1 MGPKKGKR
9 SHSKNHHHH
18 NNGNNNNNNNN
29 NGGSSSSDIL
39 YTYSQDTRILLFKV
53 ILTQNEEIICM
64 VIQIAYGLPG
74 LPKISDISRDL
85 GILILKLPNRTI
97 RELEL
102 FLESKNIYFREDQH
116 INYLNEIPQPTT
128 TTTSPPPP
136 PSLSSIPTT
145 ATTTTTEIEIESS
158 LGLTS
163 NITDS
168 TEIQPDST
176 TTDTTT
182 TSTTTTTNNSGSNNN
197 NNNNSNNILNFP
209 FNCQNKSKQKR
220 PISKEESFNK
230 MVEYNFDLGKIF
242 DEFTREV
249 LLDDLKNDLKI
260 DNIPIDNI
268 SISPTPIISPVFQE
282 YDLFLMD
289 SFIILC
295 GQLDNVKLTLEEF
308 KDYYKKYKL
317 LNQYIED
324 FKDNLINDFLVTVE
338 ILASWYIPQKDYSIV
353 KFINCFGEMLDST
366 IIESFSYIFNKTIKK
381 EDDWSISFIQAA
393 LGSNEEFKRQ
403 VMCLNDE
410 LIQDRYDQSLYSIM
424 HPIKFDNVREF
435 ILIYSRDENYFEPQ
449 EFWYLIC
456 KYDAIAITQHII
468 NNNIAEEDLTKR
480 SGKSYNSNQSENPL
494 EINPLS
500 LLEICSANFSH
511 KIASILFQFYD
522 FKDSMPTRFNLRGV
536 FKPTITIDKDEKDKE
551 NNNNNNNNVI
561 SQQFQYFRVLD
572 VNCYFNDVIKKRA
585 PIFIDLMTQSN
596 IYLNTEVGEG
606 SDENVDTHES
616 IYSFQNST
624 EYLAINSNSIHR
636 LKRSSISLLSKVLE
650 FNDRDTLISLLKNL
664 TQGGCTLCKDLIDEK
679 QLLITISRPQYHQSI
694 QILHQNGYAI
704 IPKYQLRDP
713 YIFFAGSKQ
722 ILQYLLEIHPN
733 SLSETIDIRHWI
745 QAIMSAGQYSSETEF
760 FQYYPKI
767 QELSLRD
774 KYSRTLN
781 ILELQY
787 ILGHIEGIE
796 FLLEKYLDFTKP
808 YHLDNQELLEIFDV
822 TFVQKKDIR
831 TEESLKAEKDLLE
844 QEENEKKR
852 LKEKR
857 KKEEKEKKKQQNL
870 KQKSLIT
877 NTIITTTTPITIPI
891 PTQTQTPI
899 PTTPTTPI
907 PTTPIPTTPI
917 PTTPIP
923 IPIQLTPTTPK
934 TPKTPKTPIT
944 PKTPKTPK
952 NSTLDKQTI
961 STPKTPPPLSVNTTP
976 ITPITPPPPPQTIT
990 TTTTTTTPKTT
1001 KTTTTSK
1008 IPTLIIELNKYD
1020 ISIGKFKF
1028 SRKDE
1033 FIIGRGS
1040 NGTLVF
1046 KGIWNDRIP
1055 VAIKQMHKAFNPLI
1069 SKEIEVLITLTNK
1082 NCNNIVRYIDQ
1093 EEDDMF
1099 VYLGLTLCNGSLQNL
1114 VEKDLEI
1121 NSIST
1126 TSNNENNNNNNKL
1139 KNFIGSELRLLEL
1152 IKDIVYGIQFLH
1164 QQGIVHN
1171 DLNPRNILIKDDRFI
1186 ISDLGLSKME
1196 VTSSYSF
1203 TMHAPTGQEGFH
1215 PAEVLLEKRKTKS
1228 VDIFSMG
1235 CILFYLMTGGQHPF
1249 GDKFFRMANILTD
1262 KPILEPLKHNLVA
1275 CDLISQMISKNESDR
1290 PTTEN
1295 ILLHPFFWNHEKK
1308 VKFID
1313 ASLNLFKDS
1322 NGLFTSKLNKLINQF
1337 QDTDGVNTTSTPFLS
1352 KPWNQLID
1360 PTLIEHIT
1368 NKQNQ
1373 LSGGGG
1379 SIGNNS
1385 LTLSGK
1391 KFYFYDYSQVKDLV
1405 RCIRN
1410 TIQHHKEIQRLISQ
1424 SPSSSNKQEVLDCLG
1439 SQELVLSYFE
1449 EKVPDLLLFLYQK
1462 FKKHLDSKSLIYF
1475 NDLII
1480 K

>member
-1 MGPKKGKR
+1 MGPKKGKKPQP
-9 SHSKNHHHH
+9 KNH
-18 NNGNNNNNNNN
+18 NNHNNNNNNNN
-29 NGGSSSSDIL
+29 NIKE
-39 YTYSQDTRILLFKV
+39 YIYSQDTRILLFKV
-53 ILTQNEEIICM
+53 ILAQNEEIICM
-64 VIQIAYGLPG
+64 IIQIAYGLPG

-102 FLESKNIYFREDQH
+102 FLESKNIYFREEQQH
-116 INYLNEIPQPTT
+116 PNYLNEIPQPTT
-128 TTTSPPPP
+128 TTTSPP
-136 PSLSSIPTT
+136 LIIQQQSSENDST
-145 ATTTTTEIEIESS
+145 ATATATATEPTTTTTTTTTTPTTNT
-158 LGLTS
+158 TS
-163 NITDS
+163 TDS
-168 TEIQPDST
+168 ISTDST
-176 TTDTTT
+176 TTSKT
-182 TSTTTTTNNSGSNNN
+182 
-197 NNNNSNNILNFP
+197 NILNFP
-209 FNCQNKSKQKR
+209 FSNQNKSKQKR
-220 PISKEESFNK
+220 PISKEESFDK
-230 MVEYNFDLGKIF
+230 ILRYNFDLGKIF
-242 DEFTREV
+242 DEFTKEV
-249 LLDDLKNDLKI
+249 LLDDLKNVNLR
-260 DNIPIDNI
+260 DNNNSNNI
-268 SISPTPIISPVFQE
+268 SVSSSPIISPVFQE

-295 GQLDNVKLTLEEF
+295 GNLDNVKLTLDEF
-308 KDYYKKYKL
+308 KDYYKEFNL
-317 LNQYIED
+317 LDQYIEE
-324 FKDNLINDFLVTVE
+324 FRDNLIDDFLVTVE
-338 ILASWYIPQKDYSIV
+338 IIASWYIPQRDYSIV

-381 EDDWSISFIQAA
+381 EDDWSNSFIQAA
-393 LGSNEEFKRQ
+393 LSSNEEFKRQ

-435 ILIYSRDENYFEPQ
+435 ILIYSRDENYFKPQ
-449 EFWYLIC
+449 EFWYLVC
-456 KYDAIAITQHII
+456 KYDAVAITQHII
-468 NNNIAEEDLTKR
+468 NKNIAEEDLSKR
-480 SGKSYNSNQSENPL
+480 SGKPYSSSENPL

-500 LLEICSANFSH
+500 LLSICSTNFSH

-522 FKDSMPTRFNLRGV
+522 FKESMPITPTLKGV
-536 FKPTITIDKDEKDKE
+536 FKPPHPEKDKDNKDEKDNS
-551 NNNNNNNNVI
+551 NNNINVSNGSSNNSGI
-561 SQQFQYFRVLD
+561 SSSGSQFQYFRVLNS
-572 VNCYFNDVIKKRA
+572 NCYFNDVVKKRA
-585 PIFIDLMTQSN
+585 PIFIDLMTQWN
-596 IYLNTEVGEG
+596 IYLNTEIGEG
-606 SDENVDTHES
+606 SDENVDIQES

-624 EYLAINSNSIHR
+624 EYLSINSNTIHKLR
-636 LKRSSISLLSKVLE
+636 KSSISLLSKVLE
-650 FNDRDTLISLLKNL
+650 FNDRDTLISLLRNW

-679 QLLITISRPQYHQSI
+679 QLLITISRPQYFQSI
-694 QILHQNGYAI
+694 QLLHQNGYTI

-722 ILQYLLEIHPN
+722 ILQFLLEIHSN
-733 SLSETIDIRHWI
+733 CLSETIDIRHWI

-796 FLLEKYLDFTKP
+796 FLLENYLGFTKP
-808 YHLDNQELLEIFDV
+808 YHLDNQELLEVFDV

-857 KKEEKEKKKQQNL
+857 KKEEKEKKKQQLL
-870 KQKSLIT
+870 KQKSLTPTKKDSTIT
-877 NTIITTTTPITIPI
+877 TPTPTQTTTPTTTPST
-891 PTQTQTPI
+891 PKTHSTPI
-899 PTTPTTPI
+899 NSDKHPPTPTTPTTP
-907 PTTPIPTTPI
+907 
-917 PTTPIP
+917 
-923 IPIQLTPTTPK
+923 TPTTTPTK
-934 TPKTPKTPIT
+934 TP
-944 PKTPKTPK
+944 
-952 NSTLDKQTI
+952 
-961 STPKTPPPLSVNTTP
+961 
-976 ITPITPPPPPQTIT
+976 
-990 TTTTTTTPKTT
+990 
-1001 KTTTTSK
+1001 TTTTSK
-1008 IPTLIIELNKYD
+1008 IPTVLELSKYD

-1069 SKEIEVLITLTNK
+1069 SKEIEVLIRLTNK

-1099 VYLGLTLCNGSLQNL
+1099 VYLGLTLCNGSLQDL
-1114 VEKDLEI
+1114 VEKDFETI
-1121 NSIST
+1121 
-1126 TSNNENNNNNNKL
+1126 NNNNNNNSKL
-1139 KNFIGSELRLLEL
+1139 KNFISSELRLLEL

-1235 CILFYLMTGGQHPF
+1235 CILFYLMTNGQHPF

-1262 KPILEPLKHNLVA
+1262 KPNLEALKHNLIA

-1322 NGLFTSKLNKLINQF
+1322 NGSFTSKLNKLINQF
-1337 QDTDGVNTTSTPFLS
+1337 QDTDGVASTPFLS

-1373 LSGGGG
+1373 L
-1379 SIGNNS
+1379 NNS
-1385 LTLSGK
+1385 NSNNNNNNNNNLSLSGK

-1424 SPSSSNKQEVLDCLG
+1424 SNGNNKQEVLDCLE
-1439 SQELVLSYFE
+1439 SQETVLSYFE